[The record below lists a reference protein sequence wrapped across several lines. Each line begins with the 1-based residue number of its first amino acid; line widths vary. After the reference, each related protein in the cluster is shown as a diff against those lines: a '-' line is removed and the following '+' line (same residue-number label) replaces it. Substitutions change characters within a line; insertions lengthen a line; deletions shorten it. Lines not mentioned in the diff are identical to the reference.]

1 MSRKTNRDHA
11 KRQQRPMMED
21 EAISAQISALLTPA
35 LAKQKK
41 YCRQLGL
48 RERILTLPLMM
59 AAVLT
64 MLWRDVAGVR
74 ELTRMLAREGFLW
87 CDRMKVSQQALSKR
101 FLTFPSELFEQ
112 VFSEIL
118 PLLEEKWHQR
128 NHRPLPES
136 VQFTKR
142 RFEKIWIADG
152 STLEALF
159 KKLKSLED
167 VPKGQLAGKIGVV
180 VDLMTRLPVEIWFK
194 ENPKTNDI
202 KFEEDLLKI
211 VESST
216 LLLLDRGF
224 YHFKFWQRLI
234 DREIHFITRL
244 KKRAAIKVLEV
255 FTEGYSLR
263 DRKIRLGSGTKR
275 TPYITLR
282 LVEVKSGK
290 VWHSYLTSVLE
301 PEILPPYVVADLYGK
316 RWRIEEAFNT
326 VKRLLGLSYLWVG
339 SINGVKLQIWGTWL
353 FYAILIDLG
362 DAVADE
368 LSLPN
373 EPYFIRNDLSW
384 SLSFRSS

>member
-1 MSRKTNRDHA
+1 M
-11 KRQQRPMMED
+11 
-21 EAISAQISALLTPA
+21 
-35 LAKQKK
+35 
-41 YCRQLGL
+41 
-48 RERILTLPLMM
+48 
-59 AAVLT
+59 
-64 MLWRDVAGVR
+64 
-74 ELTRMLAREGFLW
+74 
-87 CDRMKVSQQALSKR
+87 
-101 FLTFPSELFEQ
+101 
-112 VFSEIL
+112 
-118 PLLEEKWHQR
+118 
-128 NHRPLPES
+128 
-136 VQFTKR
+136 
-142 RFEKIWIADG
+142 
-152 STLEALF
+152 F

-167 VPKGQLAGKIGVV
+167 VPKGQLAGKIGAV

-194 ENPKTNDI
+194 ENPKTNDT

-234 DREIHFITRL
+234 DRKVHFITRL
-244 KKRAAIKVLEV
+244 KKRAAIKVEEV
-255 FTEGYSLR
+255 FTESYSLR

-275 TPYITLR
+275 TPYVTLR

-362 DAVADE
+362 DGVADE
-368 LSLPN
+368 LSLPFDRISLEMIYRGLYHFGVAN
-373 EPYFIRNDLSW
+373 QKGEATDPVKYFAAPENKDLGIIKQKRKNNTKLIVAPFPEKQRNTPEFFFSTKCLTYAKIS
-384 SLSFRSS
+384 

>member
-1 MSRKTNRDHA
+1 M
-11 KRQQRPMMED
+11 
-21 EAISAQISALLTPA
+21 
-35 LAKQKK
+35 
-41 YCRQLGL
+41 
-48 RERILTLPLMM
+48 
-59 AAVLT
+59 
-64 MLWRDVAGVR
+64 
-74 ELTRMLAREGFLW
+74 
-87 CDRMKVSQQALSKR
+87 
-101 FLTFPSELFEQ
+101 
-112 VFSEIL
+112 
-118 PLLEEKWHQR
+118 
-128 NHRPLPES
+128 
-136 VQFTKR
+136 
-142 RFEKIWIADG
+142 
-152 STLEALF
+152 F

-167 VPKGQLAGKIGVV
+167 VPKGQLAGKIGAV

-194 ENPKTNDI
+194 ENPKTNDT

-234 DREIHFITRL
+234 DRKVHFITRL
-244 KKRAAIKVLEV
+244 KKRAAIKVEEV
-255 FTEGYSLR
+255 FTESYSLR

-275 TPYITLR
+275 TPYVTLR

-362 DAVADE
+362 DGVADE
-368 LSLPN
+368 LSLPFDRISLEMIYRGLYHFGVAN
-373 EPYFIRNDLSW
+373 QKGEATDPVKYFAAPENKDLGIIKQKRKNNTRLIVAPFPEKQRNTPEFFFSTKCLTYAKIS
-384 SLSFRSS
+384 

>member
-1 MSRKTNRDHA
+1 M
-11 KRQQRPMMED
+11 
-21 EAISAQISALLTPA
+21 
-35 LAKQKK
+35 
-41 YCRQLGL
+41 
-48 RERILTLPLMM
+48 
-59 AAVLT
+59 
-64 MLWRDVAGVR
+64 
-74 ELTRMLAREGFLW
+74 W
-87 CDRMKVSQQALSKR
+87 CDRTLVTQQALSNR
-101 FLTFPSELFEQ
+101 FLTFPAELFER
-112 VFSEIL
+112 VFKEIV
-118 PLLEEKWHQR
+118 PLLKEKWHQR

-136 VQFTKR
+136 VQFTLT

-167 VPKGQLAGKIGVV
+167 IPKGKLAGKIGVV
-180 VDLMTRLPVEIWFK
+180 IDLMTRLPVEIWFK
-194 ENPKTNDI
+194 ENPKTNDT

-211 VESST
+211 VEAST

-224 YHFKFWQRLI
+224 YHFKFWLQLI
-234 DREIHFITRL
+234 DREIHFVTRL
-244 KKRAAIKVLEV
+244 KKRAAIQIEEV
-255 FTEGYSLR
+255 FTNGYSLR
-263 DRKIRLGSGTKR
+263 DRKIRLGSGTEK

-353 FYAILIDLG
+353 FYAFLIDLG

-368 LSLPN
+368 LSLPFDRISLEMIYRGLYHFGVAN
-373 EPYFIRNDLSW
+373 QKGEATDPVKYFAASENKDLGIVKQKRKNNTKLIVAPFPEKSRNTPEFFFSTK
-384 SLSFRSS
+384 SLTYA

>member
-1 MSRKTNRDHA
+1 MIVYKLVN
-11 KRQQRPMMED
+11 K
-21 EAISAQISALLTPA
+21 L
-35 LAKQKK
+35 
-41 YCRQLGL
+41 
-48 RERILTLPLMM
+48 
-59 AAVLT
+59 V
-64 MLWRDVAGVR
+64 
-74 ELTRMLAREGFLW
+74 
-87 CDRMKVSQQALSKR
+87 SKR
-101 FLTFPSELFEQ
+101 FLTFPADLFEN
-112 VFSEIL
+112 VLLEIL
-118 PLLEEKWHQR
+118 PSLEKKWHQR
-128 NHRPLPES
+128 NRRPLPES
-136 VQFTKR
+136 VQFTLT

-180 VDLMTRLPVEIWFK
+180 VDLMTRLPVDIWFK
-194 ENPKTNDI
+194 ENPKTNDT

-211 VESST
+211 VEAST

-244 KKRAAIKVLEV
+244 KKRAAIEILEV

-275 TPYITLR
+275 TPYVTLR

-290 VWHSYLTSVLE
+290 VWHSYLTSVLD

-353 FYAILIDLG
+353 FYAILID
-362 DAVADE
+362 E
-368 LSLPN
+368 
-373 EPYFIRNDLSW
+373 R
-384 SLSFRSS
+384 RCSSR

>member
-1 MSRKTNRDHA
+1 M
-11 KRQQRPMMED
+11 
-21 EAISAQISALLTPA
+21 
-35 LAKQKK
+35 
-41 YCRQLGL
+41 
-48 RERILTLPLMM
+48 
-59 AAVLT
+59 
-64 MLWRDVAGVR
+64 
-74 ELTRMLAREGFLW
+74 
-87 CDRMKVSQQALSKR
+87 
-101 FLTFPSELFEQ
+101 
-112 VFSEIL
+112 
-118 PLLEEKWHQR
+118 
-128 NHRPLPES
+128 
-136 VQFTKR
+136 
-142 RFEKIWIADG
+142 
-152 STLEALF
+152 F

-167 VPKGQLAGKIGVV
+167 VPKGQLAGKIGAV

-194 ENPKTNDI
+194 ENPKTNDT

-234 DREIHFITRL
+234 DRKVHFITRL
-244 KKRAAIKVLEV
+244 KKRAAIKVEEV
-255 FTEGYSLR
+255 FTESYSLR

-275 TPYITLR
+275 TPYVTLR

-362 DAVADE
+362 DGVADE
-368 LSLPN
+368 LSLPFDRISLEMIYRGLYHFGVAN
-373 EPYFIRNDLSW
+373 QKGEATDTVKYFAAPENKDLGIIKQKRKNNTKLIVAPFPEKQRNTPEFFFSTKCLTYAKIS
-384 SLSFRSS
+384 